1 MSRIKQETLS
11 GAKWA
16 IIQKCTLQPLMFI
29 YGMVLAHLISAEEM
43 GILALTG
50 IFFAL
55 ANSLK
60 EAGMGRAIIR
70 KQNRT
75 DTDLCTVFW
84 FNIVT
89 NIILCVAFWVAAPFI
104 AAYFNQPPL
113 TLLTR
118 ISAIMMLLNATT
130 SVHSALF
137 SAERNFKTPAIISL
151 VSTLPTIPIA
161 LTLAYYGWSYWS
173 VVYAGVVSGLLTLV
187 LIWCYSP
194 WKPKFKFSWVSF
206 HEFFSF
212 GFKLSLSGF
221 VYSLYQESRK
231 LVIGKFYTPAQLAF
245 YSRGNQLCSMPISL
259 LQAPLDNIIYPIL
272 STIQDD
278 NARLDKVY
286 RQYMRLC
293 VCPIMW
299 IMLTLS
305 FNAESIVHLL
315 YGTNWL
321 QCVPYAQML
330 CIGYSFGT
338 VIRVNHNYLM
348 VKGRSDL
355 LLRREIILRIFG
367 LTAMGIGAYFSVM
380 GICVAYV
387 LESILNVYLTGTYT
401 LRISSMTIKEQ
412 ASDFFPYLFIVV
424 MVNIPSLI
432 MVWLQIPFYISAF
445 VGPGTALLL
454 YVYVLHYKK
463 DEAYTMIL
471 GCITASNAWQ
481 RIRQRFCRG

>member
-1 MSRIKQETLS
+1 MN

-16 IIQKCTLQPLMFI
+16 IIQKCTLQPLMFV
-29 YGMVLAHLISAEEM
+29 YGMVLARLISAEEL
-43 GILALTG
+43 GILGLTG

-55 ANSLK
+55 ASSLK

-70 KQNRT
+70 KQDRT

-89 NIILCVAFWVAAPFI
+89 NIIVCAGFWVAAPFI

-113 TLLTR
+113 TSLTR

-161 LTLAYYGWSYWS
+161 LTLAYFGWSYWA
-173 VVYAGVVSGLLTLV
+173 VVYAGVVSGFLALV
-187 LIWCYSP
+187 LTWCCSP
-194 WKPKFKFSWVSF
+194 WKPKFKFSWISF

-221 VYSLYQESRK
+221 IYSLYLESRK
-231 LVIGKFYTPAQLAF
+231 LVIGKFYTPAQLA
-245 YSRGNQLCSMPISL
+245 YYTRADHLCSMPVL
-259 LQAPLDNIIYPIL
+259 TLQAPLDSIIYPIL

-278 NARLDKVY
+278 TARLDKVY

-293 VCPIMW
+293 LCPIMW
-299 IMLTLS
+299 VMLTIS
-305 FNAESIVHLL
+305 CNAEGIVHLL
-315 YGTNWL
+315 YGPTWL
-321 QCVPYAQML
+321 SCVPYARIL
-330 CIGYSFGT
+330 CIGFAFST

-355 LLRREIILRIFG
+355 LLRREIILRTFG
-367 LTAMGIGAYFSVM
+367 LTAMGIGAYFSVL
-380 GICVAYV
+380 GICVAFV
-387 LESILNVYLTGTYT
+387 VESLLNLLLTVTYT
-401 LRISSMTIKEQ
+401 LKISSMKVKEQ
-412 ASDFFPYLFIVV
+412 ASDFFPYLIIILF
-424 MVNIPSLI
+424 VNIPSIVMEMLH
-432 MVWLQIPFYISAF
+432 IPFYISAF
-445 VGPGTALLL
+445 LGPGISLLL
-454 YVYVLHYKK
+454 YITILHIRK
-463 DEAYTMIL
+463 DEAYNMIV
-471 GCITASNAWQ
+471 GCITASKAWQ